1 MLAALAVAE
10 LLAMAPWFSAS
21 AVAPTLVRMWRLT
34 GTGAAWLTISVQ
46 LGFVAGAVTSAALT
60 LADRWSARRLV
71 AGAAALAVRSTAAG
85 REPFTALSLVP
96 AGDRAVVLTVKC
108 EEDGP
113 VGYSLR
119 VQGDDGYQQTFVV
132 TLQPGSTWSRTLD
145 VPRTGTVTA
154 DLFKGTTAV
163 PYRTVHLAGGR

>member
-1 MLAALAVAE
+1 MFGTVLVAERERMSVRSAVWRLVPLALAV
-10 LLAMAPWFSAS
+10 L
-21 AVAPTLVRMWRLT
+21 
-34 GTGAAWLTISVQ
+34 
-46 LGFVAGAVTSAALT
+46 
-60 LADRWSARRLV
+60 LV

-85 REPFTALSLVP
+85 REPFTALSVVP

-108 EEDGP
+108 DEDGP